1 MQGSMMIEIFKTDLQ
16 ETYKSGILSMLQNA
30 FPHFSI
36 NVDLEDCDRIL
47 RVKGQNI
54 CAEKIIELLQANDFF
69 CERLA

>member
-16 ETYKSGILSMLQNA
+16 EIYKTGILTMLRSA

-36 NVDLEDCDRIL
+36 NADLEDCDKIL
-47 RVKGQNI
+47 RIRGHDI